1 MAAMCRPHRE
11 ESGQPGDQSPENSRS
26 GRIASTASCLL
37 WLAVRPKGRTRRKE
51 KKNYFFF
58 FFAAFFAFFF
68 AAFLAT

>member
-1 MAAMCRPHRE
+1 MAARRRPHRE
-11 ESGQPGDQSPENSRS
+11 ESGQPGIRVPK
-26 GRIASTASCLL
+26 IAEAVELHRPLHACCG
-37 WLAVRPKGRTRRKE
+37 WLCGLKGRTRRKE